1 MSCSI
6 ELREKG
12 EDKVVVAV
20 VVDVDIVEATTPPPP
35 DTDAVDVVA
44 VVREGNGL
52 APSPDCGVTASTIE

>member
-20 VVDVDIVEATTPPPP
+20 VVDVDIVEATPPPPP
-35 DTDAVDVVA
+35 DKDAVDVVA
-44 VVREGNGL
+44 VVREENGL
-52 APSPDCGVTASTIE
+52 GPSPGCGVTASTS